1 MRNFFWCRGLV
12 RAWFSPSTFLG
23 LRLPNKACLLS
34 LKCLSSVGTHHWCFS
49 FSVLKVRHKE
59 LFSFTITVFL
69 EVAETSF
76 LVEVGS
82 RFVRFFL
89 LSLCRFTA
97 ELKALWESLFFYAGS
112 FPFLDPCIPFLGPI
126 DFDFAVHRSNH
137 SLTVFVLV
145 SIMHLQEMVFGCFLC
160 IIVLSC
166 FFRRWVSYYVTVLA
180 NHNTVDFW
188 VADNHS
194 LLKALFSFLL
204 CTFCLLWSRKNF
216 GKLVWVLLVFDLRRK
231 LLFFWWHCNYIGRI
245 AFVVNFNL
253 IFLGLICHS
262 DFGCLEL
269 RLWIRELNL
278 SFLDEFSFCDGLLI
292 QILQQHVKLFDLV
305 ITFLFQVF
313 AWNRFSLLISL
324 FEHLQVSL
332 QVGDSL
338 LVWLLNWLLLDLM
351 KRLNLVQFFKIIL
364 FSILLFL
371 LKRIGHLLAQDKI
384 VHALFFQLKFE
395 HLKFFL
401 PLACLFFFWLLNRLR
416 LISFWNHYQSLL
428 LVSNRLESLL
438 SRTRSRLRLSDQVI
452 LFNVAES
459 IFGTKVLKWLV
470 VLLMIGNEH
479 LQLFDDLLFWLLNL
493 LLFYLVKR
501 FNLFQFIKI
510 ILSSVLLFLLKRIR
524 HLLAQVDTIHA
535 LFFQLR
541 FELLKFLLPLAW
553 FFLVRCLSVYCC
565 LLMIGNEQLQVR
577 DSLLVWLLNLFL
589 FHLVKRLNLVQ
600 LFKIILFRILFFLL
614 FFLKSVGNLLAQ
626 VKIIQTLFF

>member
-1 MRNFFWCRGLV
+1 
-12 RAWFSPSTFLG
+12 
-23 LRLPNKACLLS
+23 
-34 LKCLSSVGTHHWCFS
+34 
-49 FSVLKVRHKE
+49 
-59 LFSFTITVFL
+59 
-69 EVAETSF
+69 
-76 LVEVGS
+76 
-82 RFVRFFL
+82 
-89 LSLCRFTA
+89 
-97 ELKALWESLFFYAGS
+97 
-112 FPFLDPCIPFLGPI
+112 
-126 DFDFAVHRSNH
+126 
-137 SLTVFVLV
+137 
-145 SIMHLQEMVFGCFLC
+145 MVFGCFLC

-204 CTFCLLWSRKNF
+204 CTFCLLWRRENF
-216 GKLVWVLLVFDLRRK
+216 WKLVWVLLVFDLRRK

-278 SFLDEFSFCDGLLI
+278 GFLDEFSFCDGLLI

-416 LISFWNHYQSLL
+416 LISFSRLFARTLL
-428 LVSNRLESLL
+428 PYLSNRLEALL
-438 SRTRSRLRLSDQVI
+438 SRTRLRLSASAISMPFNITKPI
-452 LFNVAES
+452 LS
-459 IFGTKVLKWLV
+459 IKVLKRLIIFV
-470 VLLMIGNEH
+470 KFILQLKSILDLNSGPAVVFLIVLL
-479 LQLFDDLLFWLLNL
+479 
-493 LLFYLVKR
+493 
-501 FNLFQFIKI
+501 
-510 ILSSVLLFLLKRIR
+510 
-524 HLLAQVDTIHA
+524 
-535 LFFQLR
+535 
-541 FELLKFLLPLAW
+541 
-553 FFLVRCLSVYCC
+553 
-565 LLMIGNEQLQVR
+565 
-577 DSLLVWLLNLFL
+577 
-589 FHLVKRLNLVQ
+589 HLVEHRRSEL
-600 LFKIILFRILFFLL
+600 ISHR
-614 FFLKSVGNLLAQ
+614 
-626 VKIIQTLFF
+626 